1 MRQNGLTKWPIL
13 NVAFTLLPQ
22 FAYTRSPFVKRDG
35 AAGRVFA
42 LYPFSPICIEYGVM
56 MRFFR
61 ACVRP
66 STFATSQKVVRSTMP
81 AARALAISGVCAFV
95 VAGCMS
101 TSSDNGGGGDG
112 INDAALGVAASPRV
126 TDQETNLPRGG
137 GRAQVG
143 RPYRIGGQLY
153 TPRVDDDYDEVGI
166 ASWYGRA
173 FHGRLTANGEV
184 YDMHT
189 LSAAHPTLPLPS
201 YVRVTNT
208 ENNHSVVVRVNDRGP
223 FSRNRIIDLSQRA
236 ADVLDFR
243 HDGVARVRVQYIEQ
257 ARLDGQDVEWLE
269 ASAQING
276 VPVGGA
282 GNTLFASA
290 APRDPVP
297 APIAAPN
304 QTAFVATS
312 DVAPTAQVRSEPAR
326 AGFLESLFGTQQAPQ
341 PAFQRTPQPAAQPA
355 FVPANGAPIDLS
367 PPTAALS
374 QPAYVAP
381 TFAPAPAGLVPN
393 APIPSVAIGYDAI
406 SLSDGFTQRNQSAL
420 AQRTRIE
427 MAHRQASLSALDAAS
442 QLALQSQTLASR
454 RDAQLVTGSIVPA
467 GTQTALVQ
475 IGIFGDPAN
484 VARLERELSRHG
496 QVVTQQIQSGGR
508 SLTQVRLQA
517 PVSGPQAAQAL
528 LRQLASEGYTDAYLT
543 EAANS

>member
-1 MRQNGLTKWPIL
+1 MRSSS
-13 NVAFTLLPQ
+13 
-22 FAYTRSPFVKRDG
+22 FAG
-35 AAGRVFA
+35 
-42 LYPFSPICIEYGVM
+42 
-56 MRFFR
+56 
-61 ACVRP
+61 
-66 STFATSQKVVRSTMP
+66 SQSLVRSTMP
-81 AARALAISGVCAFV
+81 AIRALAVSGVCAFV

-101 TSSDNGGGGDG
+101 SSSSSDNGGGGDG

-126 TDQETNLPRGG
+126 TDQQTNLPRGG
-137 GRAQVG
+137 GRAQIG

-153 TPRVDDDYDEVGI
+153 TPHADDDYDEVGI
-166 ASWYGRA
+166 ASWYGDA

-208 ENNHSVVVRVNDRGP
+208 ENSRSVVVRVNDRGP
-223 FSRNRIIDLSQRA
+223 FSRSRIIDLSQRA

-243 HDGVARVRVQYIEQ
+243 NDGVARVRVQYLEQ
-257 ARLDGQDVEWLE
+257 ARMDGQDVEWLE

-276 VPVGGA
+276 VPLSGA

-290 APRDPVP
+290 TPRNPAPAPVP
-297 APIAAPN
+297 APN

-312 DVAPTAQVRSEPAR
+312 DAVPTAEVGTEPAR
-326 AGFLESLFGTQQAPQ
+326 ASFLESLFGTQRAPQ
-341 PAFQRTPQPAAQPA
+341 PAFQQPAQPVQPAVQPA
-355 FVPANGAPIDLS
+355 FLPSHGAPIDLS
-367 PPTAALS
+367 PPSAALS
-374 QPAYVAP
+374 QAPYIAP

-393 APIPSVAIGYDAI
+393 APIPSAAIGYDVL
-406 SLSDGFTQRNQSAL
+406 SLSDGFTQRNQSSL
-420 AQRTRIE
+420 AQRTRID

-454 RDAQLVTGSIVPA
+454 RDAQLATGSIVPT

-475 IGIFGDPAN
+475 IGIFGEPGN
-484 VARLERELSRHG
+484 VARLQRELSRHG
-496 QVVTQQIQSGGR
+496 QVITQSIQSGGR

-517 PVSGPQAAQAL
+517 PISGPSAAQAL

-543 EAANS
+543 EPANG